1 MDKVSYA
8 LGLSM
13 GHNFLGTGIK
23 DLIVDEFAKA
33 LKAVYENTTPEMS
46 MEEAKGV
53 INKYFEELNKELLE
67 SNKKAGVAY
76 LEEFAQQPGV
86 IVLPSGLEYKVI
98 TEGTGEIPGPTDKV
112 RVHYTGK
119 TIDGRVFDSSVQ
131 RGQPAEFGVNQVIP
145 GWTEALQLMPEG
157 SKWELVIP
165 SDLAYGERGAGDS
178 IAPNST
184 LIFEVELLKVIK

>member
-23 DLIVDEFAKA
+23 NLNVEEFAKGV
-33 LKAVYENTTPEMS
+33 KAVYDGTKPEMT
-46 MEEAKGV
+46 MEEAKQV
-53 INKYFEELNKELLE
+53 VNEYFGKLQNEMLE
-67 SNKKAGVAY
+67 NNKKAGVAY
-76 LEEFAQQPGV
+76 LEEYAQQPGV

-98 TEGTGEIPGPTDKV
+98 TEGTGKIPSATDRV
-112 RVHYTGK
+112 RVHYTGR
-119 TIDGRVFDSSVQ
+119 TIDGKVFDSSVM
-131 RGQPAEFGVNQVIP
+131 RGEPAEFGVQQVIP
-145 GWTEALQLMPEG
+145 GWVEALQLMPEG

-165 SDLAYGERGAGDS
+165 SDLAYGEHGAGDA

-184 LIFEVELLKVIK
+184 LIFEVELLKVL

>member
-23 DLIVDEFAKA
+23 NLNVEEFSKA
-33 LKAVYENTTPEMS
+33 LKAVYDNATPEMS
-46 MEEAKGV
+46 MDEAKQV

-67 SNKKAGVAY
+67 NNKKAGIAF
-76 LEEFAQQPGV
+76 LEEYAQQPGV
-86 IVLPSGLEYKVI
+86 IVMPSGLEYKVI
-98 TEGTGEIPGPTDKV
+98 KEGEGEIAGPEDKV

-157 SKWELVIP
+157 SKWEVVIP

>member
-8 LGLSM
+8 IGVSI
-13 GHNFLGTGIK
+13 GHIFLGKGIK
-23 DLIVDEFAKA
+23 DLNVDEFAKA
-33 LKAVYENTTPEMS
+33 LMAVYENTTPEMS
-46 MEEAKGV
+46 MDEAKGV

-131 RGQPAEFGVNQVIP
+131 RGQPAEFG
-145 GWTEALQLMPEG
+145 
-157 SKWELVIP
+157 
-165 SDLAYGERGAGDS
+165 GEIFSLRGNKHES
-178 IAPNST
+178 
-184 LIFEVELLKVIK
+184 